1 MSTIFTVKAANC
13 GAHRYFS
20 VEHNTFRSTPCL
32 LTGVCSLLAIPDE
45 GVGSPACPVSPPRCS
60 FVVIVP
66 SLCNTVWE
74 TSLDFIWALVGSL
87 TLEVTTLSRLIL
99 LDQFFPLFRQLKLFL
114 AHFVGLALHDEWKFV
129 KKSVHAIFSSLV
141 PEIKCSIQQVLNCKI
156 WELIQGQI
164 KYLLLR

>member
-1 MSTIFTVKAANC
+1 MKAANC

-20 VEHNTFRSTPCL
+20 VEHDTFRSTPCF
-32 LTGVCSLLAIPDE
+32 LTSVCSLLTIPDE
-45 GVGSPACPVSPPRCS
+45 GVGPPATPVSPPWCS

-87 TLEVTTLSRLIL
+87 SLEVTTLSRLIL
-99 LDQFFPLFRQLKLFL
+99 LDQFFPFFWQLKVFL

-129 KKSVHAIFSSLV
+129 KKSVHAIFSGLV

-156 WELIQGQI
+156 RELIQGQV